1 MKRSIWLL
9 FASSCLWLAGCS
21 EPAGGTGTG
30 DDNGKPGG
38 SLEEEYVEIP
48 DPLFS
53 AFLVKQFD
61 KDKDGRISKAE
72 AEEVTAIRVT
82 ENWEIASVEGIASFP
97 NLKTFEFCGDF
108 EHTRP
113 LTGLDVSANTKLE
126 VLNLSRNELESLD
139 VHANTALRE
148 LNIAWNGVAAV
159 DVSGNTA
166 LEVLNLGSNRLA
178 SVDVRANAAL
188 RELSVSGNEALAE
201 LDLSNNSGL
210 EVLDC
215 SGTRI
220 PSVDVSA
227 MAGLRRL
234 SVGSGNITEIDVTH
248 NPALEEL
255 NIVSCNMLSVDLSNN
270 PELALIYAGLNKFT
284 EFDISGCASRME
296 GVYCAGCPDLR
307 TIYQRKGQKV
317 ETLLKDDTA
326 EVVVK

>member
-1 MKRSIWLL
+1 M
-9 FASSCLWLAGCS
+9 
-21 EPAGGTGTG
+21 
-30 DDNGKPGG
+30 
-38 SLEEEYVEIP
+38 EIP

-72 AEEVTAIRVT
+72 AEKVTAIRVT

-139 VHANTALRE
+139 VRANTALRE

-201 LDLSNNSGL
+201 LDLSNNS
-210 EVLDC
+210 
-215 SGTRI
+215 
-220 PSVDVSA
+220 
-227 MAGLRRL
+227 
-234 SVGSGNITEIDVTH
+234 
-248 NPALEEL
+248 
-255 NIVSCNMLSVDLSNN
+255 
-270 PELALIYAGLNKFT
+270 
-284 EFDISGCASRME
+284 
-296 GVYCAGCPDLR
+296 
-307 TIYQRKGQKV
+307 
-317 ETLLKDDTA
+317 
-326 EVVVK
+326 

>member
-1 MKRSIWLL
+1 M
-9 FASSCLWLAGCS
+9 
-21 EPAGGTGTG
+21 
-30 DDNGKPGG
+30 
-38 SLEEEYVEIP
+38 EIP

-139 VHANTALRE
+139 VRANTALRE

-188 RELSVSGNEALAE
+188 RELSV
-201 LDLSNNSGL
+201 
-210 EVLDC
+210 
-215 SGTRI
+215 
-220 PSVDVSA
+220 
-227 MAGLRRL
+227 
-234 SVGSGNITEIDVTH
+234 
-248 NPALEEL
+248 PATKRWRSW
-255 NIVSCNMLSVDLSNN
+255 I
-270 PELALIYAGLNKFT
+270 
-284 EFDISGCASRME
+284 
-296 GVYCAGCPDLR
+296 
-307 TIYQRKGQKV
+307 
-317 ETLLKDDTA
+317 
-326 EVVVK
+326 

>member
-30 DDNGKPGG
+30 DDNGNPGG

-82 ENWEIASVEGIASFP
+82 ENWEIASVEGIASFL

-139 VHANTALRE
+139 VRANTALRE

-284 EFDISGCASRME
+284 ELDISGCASRME